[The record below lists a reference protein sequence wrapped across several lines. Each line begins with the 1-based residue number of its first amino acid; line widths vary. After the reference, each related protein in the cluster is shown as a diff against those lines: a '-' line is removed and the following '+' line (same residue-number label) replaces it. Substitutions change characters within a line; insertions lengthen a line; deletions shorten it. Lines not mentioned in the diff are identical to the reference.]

1 MKLYCNG
8 SSSSGNSY
16 ALRATDGEMLFIEAG
31 CRFSGMLKLLNYK
44 VDYAHAG
51 LIISHEHGDHSKY
64 TDEYTKHGI
73 KAYSGVNVAKKFKG
87 VEEVKEGIR
96 FDVGKFRI
104 VPYSVWHDVPD
115 FGYLVY
121 HPEMGIMFFAT
132 DCYNIPFTVKGLINH
147 YLIEANYEDS
157 ILRENVENGSV
168 KSFLA
173 KRLMTS
179 HFSIDN
185 TIAWLKQCQA
195 QTADDITLIHL
206 SSKNSNRKMFK
217 ERIENTFGVPTY
229 IAKKGL
235 VIDYNK
241 A

>member
-16 ALRATDGEMLFIEAG
+16 ALKSTDGEVLFIEAG
-31 CRFSGMLKLLNYK
+31 CRFSGMLKLLEYK
-44 VDYAHAG
+44 VTFSKSW
-51 LIISHEHGDHSKY
+51 LIVSHEHGDHSKY
-64 TDEYTKHGI
+64 IGEYLKHGI
-73 KAYSGVNVAKKFKG
+73 KAYSGVNVAKKYEG
-87 VEEVKEGIR
+87 VTEVKEGKR
-96 FDVGKFRI
+96 FDIGKFRV
-104 VPYSVWHDVPD
+104 VPYTVWHDVPD

-132 DCYNIPFTVKGLINH
+132 DCYNIPFTFKGMVNH
-147 YLIEANYEDS
+147 FLIEANYEDR
-157 ILRENVENGSV
+157 ILRENIENGSV
-168 KSFLA
+168 SGFLA
-173 KRLMTS
+173 HRLMTS
-179 HFSIDN
+179 HFSLDN
-185 TIAWLKQCQA
+185 TLEWLKRCEA

-206 SSKNSNRKMFK
+206 SSRNSDKKMFK
-217 ERIENTFGVPTY
+217 ERIENEFGVPTY